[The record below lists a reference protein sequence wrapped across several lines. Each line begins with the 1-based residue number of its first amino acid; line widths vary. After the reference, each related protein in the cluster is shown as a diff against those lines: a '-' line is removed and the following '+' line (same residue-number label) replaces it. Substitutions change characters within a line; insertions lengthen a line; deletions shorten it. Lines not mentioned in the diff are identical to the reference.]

1 MKYKLNELFEIGVV
15 IETPSAALITKEISS
30 KVDFISIGTN
40 DLIQY
45 VLAADRNNKDLR
57 SIWNYYQPSIIKML
71 YNIVTSVENNKYV
84 SVCGEMASNLLS
96 LPIFVG
102 LKVNE
107 LSMNSHSI
115 PIIKSAM
122 NELEQHYCE
131 DVLKECLKMSRHSEI
146 ENYLKETINSNI
158 QKAKSVIKYE
168 F

>member
-1 MKYKLNELFEIGVV
+1 
-15 IETPSAALITKEISS
+15 
-30 KVDFISIGTN
+30 
-40 DLIQY
+40 
-45 VLAADRNNKDLR
+45 
-57 SIWNYYQPSIIKML
+57 
-71 YNIVTSVENNKYV
+71 
-84 SVCGEMASNLLS
+84 
-96 LPIFVG
+96 
-102 LKVNE
+102 
-107 LSMNSHSI
+107 MNSHSI